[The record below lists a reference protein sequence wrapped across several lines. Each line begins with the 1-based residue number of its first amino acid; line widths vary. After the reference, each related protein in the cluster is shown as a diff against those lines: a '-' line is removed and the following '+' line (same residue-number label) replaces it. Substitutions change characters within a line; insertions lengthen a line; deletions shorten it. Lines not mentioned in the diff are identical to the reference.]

1 MVWGIL
7 VFGLFSAAVAVHAL
21 SDCSPYL
28 QNALEE
34 CQKCVINLVNPMEC
48 LSTPWCHWANYQCEY
63 QPLILGKALATSKP
77 TKRATLRPTKRP
89 TFEPTPKP
97 SKRPTFK
104 PTPKPSKRPTFKP
117 TPKQTT
123 HKPSKR
129 PTFKPTPKQTT
140 PKPTPKTTTTTT
152 THAPFPLSST
162 DQEDNPQRKN
172 ILLVI
177 GDDLRQTPIAP
188 AGSTPHLDKFR
199 AQSLT
204 FDYAHCNVPLCGPSR
219 ASFLNGREP
228 LETGVYGNKMV
239 VNNLGPKTKTLPQLF
254 KDNGY
259 VTQSFGKVF
268 HVPALNDFSS
278 FSADSWTSI
287 PVPRL
292 ARQDTGYLMK
302 NCLPSD
308 INESTKDKKNWTPFA
323 YGSSSTSPIAR
334 PYQCNMG
341 TPLADFDD
349 MYIASNAVRELAKLD
364 KRQPFFFLVGF
375 YRPHIPHTVH
385 ASVWE
390 QFEIDLAKNASAK
403 FVVTQPKYTTGPE
416 PRQDMP
422 ERFAIEPDERSGA
435 GAAQIIPNVYST
447 PLLPKFFVQAMR
459 AGYAAA
465 MMQMDLALGVLMQ
478 GLEDN
483 GMDDNTL
490 VVLVGDNGFNL
501 GESSLWYKQLLTDH
515 SARVPMSV
523 RLPGGKLN
531 AGTKSDA
538 LVELLDL
545 YRTLADF
552 AGLPV
557 ESAIAG
563 KSMMPVV
570 NSPQT
575 MSPSRDAAFSI
586 IHRCVD
592 RQCAD
597 WNFKQVGFSI
607 RTAQYRY
614 NVWLVAEGVVPSPAA
629 WDQIAGE
636 ELYDH
641 TVEGD
646 EDHFNL
652 AANPN
657 LQPIKLELFARIK
670 NRYSKF
676 PSSQDPPKL
685 LRSP

>member
-1 MVWGIL
+1 MVWAL
-7 VFGLFSAAVAVHAL
+7 GLFSAIAASVHAL
-21 SDCSPYL
+21 SDCSPYS
-28 QNALEE
+28 QDVAALAE
-34 CQKCVINLVNPMEC
+34 CQRCVANLVSPAEC
-48 LSTPWCHWANYQCEY
+48 VSSPWCHWANYQCEY
-63 QPLILGKALATSKP
+63 RPVALSKTLATSKPTKRPTFKPTSKPATSKPTKRPTSKPTPKPATSKP
-77 TKRATLRPTKRP
+77 TKRATPKPTSKP
-89 TFEPTPKP
+89 TTPKP
-97 SKRPTFK
+97 SP
-104 PTPKPSKRPTFKP
+104 
-117 TPKQTT
+117 
-123 HKPSKR
+123 
-129 PTFKPTPKQTT
+129 
-140 PKPTPKTTTTTT
+140 
-152 THAPFPLSST
+152 PLSSN
-162 DQEDNPQRKN
+162 DEENHGQRKN

-188 AGSTPHLDKFR
+188 AGSTPSLDKFR

-204 FDYAHCNVPLCGPSR
+204 FDFAHCNVPLCGPSR

-239 VNNLGPKTKTLPQLF
+239 VDNLGQKTKTLPQLF
-254 KDNGY
+254 KDSGY

-268 HVPALNDFSS
+268 HIPALNDFAS
-278 FSADSWTSI
+278 FSADSWTSM

-308 INESTKDKKNWTPFA
+308 INSSAKKTWTLFA
-323 YGSSSTSPIAR
+323 YGPSSPPSPVAR
-334 PYQCNMG
+334 PYQCNMN
-341 TPLADFDD
+341 TPLSEFDD
-349 MYIASNAVRELAKLD
+349 MYIASSAVKELAKLD
-364 KRQPFFFLVGF
+364 KQQPFFFLVGF

-390 QFEIDLAKNASAK
+390 RFEVDLAKNASGR
-403 FVVTQPKYTTGPE
+403 FVVTQPKHTTGPE

-435 GAAQIIPNVYST
+435 GAAQIIPTVYSS
-447 PLLPKFFVQAMR
+447 PALPKFFVQAMR

-465 MMQMDLALGVLMQ
+465 MVQMDLALGVLMQ
-478 GLEDN
+478 GLQDN
-483 GMDDNTL
+483 GLDDSTL

-523 RLPGGKLN
+523 RLPGGKLH
-531 AGTKSDA
+531 AGTKSNA

-552 AGLPV
+552 AGLDV
-557 ESAIAG
+557 EPAIAG
-563 KSMMPVV
+563 RSMMPVI
-570 NSPQT
+570 NSPEGET
-575 MSPSRDAAFSI
+575 AASRDAAFSI

-597 WNFKQVGFSI
+597 WNFKQVGFSV

-614 NVWLVAEGVVPSPAA
+614 NVWLVAEGVVPSPSA
-629 WDQIAGE
+629 WDQVAGE

-641 TVEGD
+641 AVEGD

-652 AANPN
+652 AADPA
-657 LQPIKLELFARIK
+657 LQPVKLELFARIK

-676 PSSQDPPKL
+676 PSQLLRPKL
-685 LRSP
+685 LRSSA